1 MNWKELIEKARLKLE
16 AAKALLEGD
25 APDMAAVKA
34 LRVEADELKAK
45 AAEIKAVEV
54 GLAEFDAPPT
64 NDAGV
69 VVTGDEADRLLEGS
83 PFKGIGEFLLA
94 VARGGDERL
103 LPLKSTDPVDEGGY
117 DMVKAVGMK
126 AIGDL
131 RPAVKAVSGLSE
143 GIPSAGGFLVGTDM
157 APGLLSRTYEVGE
170 LLRRVD
176 MIGISANSNA
186 MTINAE
192 DETSRADGSRRGG
205 IRAYWAAEAT
215 EKEKSQPKF
224 RQMELKLN
232 KVVGLCYATD
242 ELLADAAALGSWINS
257 AFPEELSFV
266 IEDAIYNGTGG
277 GMPDGILNSGC
288 LVSVAIESGQAAT
301 TIVAENVIKMW
312 SRMWSRSRRNAVWLI
327 NQDVEP
333 QLMGLNLPGGTATQ
347 LVYMPPGGLSVM
359 PYGTI
364 FARPVLPIEYAPTL
378 GQVGDIMLAD
388 LSQYQMINKGGIEAA
403 SSIHVRF
410 IYDET
415 CFRFVYRID
424 GQPKWDSTLTP
435 KSGSSN
441 TLSPFVALAVRE

>member
-1 MNWKELIEKARLKLE
+1 MNWKELLEKARQKLE
-16 AAKALLEGD
+16 AAKTLLEGD
-25 APDMAAVKA
+25 APDMKAVKA
-34 LRVEADELKAK
+34 LREEADALKAQ

-54 GLAEFDAPPT
+54 GLAEFDAPAT
-64 NDAGV
+64 NDAGI

-83 PFKGIGEFLLA
+83 PFKGMGEFLLA

-117 DMVKAVGMK
+117 DMVKAVGIK

-131 RPAVKAVSGLSE
+131 RPVKAVTGLSE
-143 GIPSAGGFLVGTDM
+143 GVPSAGGFLVGTDA

-176 MIGISANSNA
+176 MVGISANSNS
-186 MTINAE
+186 MTFNAE

-205 IRAYWAAEAT
+205 IRAYWAAEAS
-215 EKEKSQPKF
+215 EKEASQPKF
-224 RQMELKLN
+224 RQMTLKLN
-232 KVVGLCYATD
+232 KVVGLCHATD
-242 ELLADAAALGSWINS
+242 ELLVDAAALGSWISS

-277 GMPDGILNSGC
+277 GMPDGILGSGC

-333 QLMGLNLPGGTATQ
+333 QLYTLNIPHGTAGQ
-347 LVYMPPGGLSVM
+347 LVYMPPGGLSVT

-441 TLSPFVALAVRE
+441 TLSPFVVLDVRE

>member
-1 MNWKELIEKARLKLE
+1 MNWKELLEKARQKLE
-16 AAKALLEGD
+16 AAKVLLEGD
-25 APDMAAVKA
+25 APDMKAVKT
-34 LRVEADELKAK
+34 LREEADALKAQ

-54 GLAEFDAPPT
+54 GLAEFDGPPT
-64 NDAGV
+64 NDAGIV
-69 VVTGDEADRLLEGS
+69 VEDEADRKLEGS

-117 DMVKAVGMK
+117 DMVKAVGIA

-143 GIPSAGGFLVGTDM
+143 GVPSAGGFLVGTDA

-176 MIGISANSNA
+176 MIGISANSNG
-186 MTINAE
+186 MTFNAE

-215 EKEKSQPKF
+215 EKDATKPKF
-224 RQMELKLN
+224 RQMALKLN
-232 KVVGLCYATD
+232 KVIGLCYATD
-242 ELLADAAALGSWINS
+242 ELLADAAALGSWIMS
-257 AFPEELSFV
+257 AFPEEMSFV
-266 IEDAIYNGTGG
+266 MEDAIYNGTGA
-277 GMPDGILNSGC
+277 GMPLGILGSGC
-288 LVSVAIESGQAAT
+288 LVSVAKESGQAAT
-301 TIVAENVIKMW
+301 TIVAENVINMW

-333 QLMGLNLPGGTATQ
+333 QLHTLNIPHGTAGQ
-347 LVYMPPGGLSVM
+347 LVYMPPGGLSVS
-359 PYGTI
+359 PYATLY
-364 FARPVLPIEYAPTL
+364 ARPVLPIEYAPTL

-388 LSQYQMINKGGIEAA
+388 MNQYQMINKGGIEAA

-441 TLSPFVALAVRE
+441 TLSPFIVLDIRE

>member
-1 MNWKELIEKARLKLE
+1 MNWKELLEQARAKLGE
-16 AAKALLEGD
+16 ARTILLGNEPDFEQAQALYD
-25 APDMAAVKA
+25 
-34 LRVEADELKAK
+34 EADALKAK
-45 AAEIKAVEV
+45 AAQIKAVEV
-54 GLAEFDAPPT
+54 GLAEFDGPPT
-64 NDAGV
+64 NDAGI
-69 VVTGDEADRLLEGS
+69 VVTGDEADRLLEGV

-117 DMVKAVGMK
+117 NMVKAVGIK

-143 GIPSAGGFLVGTDM
+143 GIPSAGGFLVGTDT

-176 MIGISANSNA
+176 MVGISANSNG
-186 MTINAE
+186 MTFNAE

-205 IRAYWAAEAT
+205 IRAYWAAEAS
-215 EKEKSQPKF
+215 EKEASRPKF
-224 RQMELKLN
+224 RQMALKLN
-232 KVVGLCYATD
+232 KVIALCYATD
-242 ELLADAAALGSWINS
+242 ELLADAAALGSWIS
-257 AFPEELSFV
+257 TAFPEELSFV
-266 IEDAIYNGTGG
+266 IEDAIYNGTGA
-277 GMPDGILNSGC
+277 GMPQGILGSGS

-333 QLMGLNLPGGTATQ
+333 QLYTLNIPHGTAGQ
-347 LVYMPPGGLSVM
+347 LVYMPPGGLSAT

-364 FARPVLPIEYAPTL
+364 FARPVLSIEYAPTL

-424 GQPKWDSTLTP
+424 GQSKWDSTLTP